1 MADPARLDPALSRT
15 GLVSIAGMILA
26 LLLGWTADSD
36 TLFNASIAG
45 GELGFGLFVLWTE
58 FWFRRELGEQSA
70 GTAARR

>member
-1 MADPARLDPALSRT
+1 MTRVQFEAKCRAA
-15 GLVSIAGMILA
+15 VFWAIA
-26 LLLGWTADSD
+26 
-36 TLFNASIAG
+36 AG